1 MYLVLLTDN
10 NTHERAYAVIEDSH
24 PFLRSTLQAL
34 ANTHRCQ
41 VIARRLL
48 GPKSEEELRFEPQ

>member
-1 MYLVLLTDN
+1 MYLVLLETN
-10 NTHERAYAVIEDSH
+10 GVERAHAVIEDSH
-24 PFLRSTLQAL
+24 PLLRKTLQAL
-34 ANTHRCQ
+34 ANTHRCN

>member
-1 MYLVLLTDN
+1 MYLVLLKTN
-10 NTHERAYAVIEDSH
+10 GVERAYTVIEATH
-24 PFLRSTLQAL
+24 PLLRNTLQAL

-48 GPKSEEELRFEPQ
+48 GPKSEEVLQFEPQ